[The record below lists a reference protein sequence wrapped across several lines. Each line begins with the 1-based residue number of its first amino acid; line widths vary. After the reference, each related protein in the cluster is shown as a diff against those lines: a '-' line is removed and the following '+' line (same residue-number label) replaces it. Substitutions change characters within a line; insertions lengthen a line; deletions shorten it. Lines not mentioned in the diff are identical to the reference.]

1 MHFTKEIS
9 PIYHFLQEYATKTA
23 GRLHM
28 PGHKGQADFY
38 PEPYRSLLP
47 FDITEVQGADALY
60 EAEGI
65 IAQSE
70 TVTSK
75 LYGVKETC
83 FSAGGSTLS
92 ILAMVAVASGF
103 TQKILAV
110 RNSHISFVNA
120 CALTGVEPLWLFP
133 PYDRETGLCLPVTA
147 EEISAALD
155 ENTDIKAVYLTSP
168 DYYGVTAD
176 IAKIAETVHQH
187 GSILLVDNAHGAHL
201 RFGEADTHPM
211 TLGADICCDSPH
223 KTLPVLTGGG
233 YLHSNLN
240 LSKEDIKAKMALFGS
255 TSPSYLILASLDM
268 CNQYLLERA
277 RGDFAALAR
286 QVQETE
292 TQLKGRKVTLLQRKT
307 DVTKITIDCQG
318 FGYSDAQIA
327 ARLRENGVEP
337 EYVGG
342 GKIVLMPSPFN
353 RADDFSRIVSAFDT
367 LPPLEPISYHDCIF
381 APQKVLGIRE
391 SVFAPSERVGVD
403 DSAGRIAAEN
413 KVTCP
418 PAIPIVT
425 AGERIGE
432 AEKNLLKNSGIL
444 SVKVVK

>member
-1 MHFTKEIS
+1 MHFTKEVS
-9 PIYHFLQEYATKTA
+9 PIYYFLKEYASKSG

-28 PGHKGQADFY
+28 PGHKGWADFY
-38 PEPYRSLLP
+38 PEPYRALLP

-60 EAEGI
+60 EAKGI
-65 IAQSE
+65 IGQSE
-70 TVTSK
+70 AVAAK

-120 CALTGVEPLWLFP
+120 CALTGVEPVWMFP
-133 PYDRETGLCLPVTA
+133 PYDRETGLCLPASA
-147 EEISAALD
+147 EEISSALD
-155 ENTDIKAVYLTSP
+155 ENPDIKAVYLTSP
-168 DYYGVTAD
+168 DYFGVTTN
-176 IAKIAETVHQH
+176 IEKIAQTVHQH
-187 GSILLVDNAHGAHL
+187 GAILLVDNAHGAHL
-201 RFGEADTHPM
+201 RFGETDTHPM
-211 TLGADICCDSPH
+211 TLGADLCCDSPH

-233 YLHSNLN
+233 YLHSNLGI
-240 LSKEDIKAKMALFGS
+240 SKEDLKAKMALFGS
-255 TSPSYLILASLDM
+255 TSPSYLILASLDL

-277 RGDFAALAR
+277 KEDFFVLSSRVREIETLFKRRG
-286 QVQETE
+286 
-292 TQLKGRKVTLLQRKT
+292 VTLLERKT
-307 DVTKITIDCQG
+307 DVTKITINCQN
-318 FGYSDAQIA
+318 FGYHAASIA
-327 ARLRENGVEP
+327 EKLRQNGVEP

-353 RADDFSRIVSAFDT
+353 GEDDFIRILSAFESLVP
-367 LPPLEPISYHDCIF
+367 LPPIPYPDCAF
-381 APQKVLGIRE
+381 RPQKAMDIRKA
-391 SVFAPSERVGVD
+391 VFASSRRVPVEE
-403 DSAGRIAAEN
+403 AVGRIAAES

-418 PAIPIVT
+418 PAIPIVV

-432 AEKNLLKNSGIL
+432 TEKNLLKNSGIL

>member
-1 MHFTKEIS
+1 MHFTKEVS
-9 PIYHFLQEYATKTA
+9 PIYAFLKEYAVKSG

-28 PGHKGQADFY
+28 PGHKGKADFY
-38 PEPYRSLLP
+38 PEPYRLLLP

-65 IAQSE
+65 IGQSE
-70 TVTSK
+70 TVAAT

-92 ILAMVAVASGF
+92 ILAMVAIAAGL
-103 TQKILAV
+103 TRKILAV
-110 RNSHISFVNA
+110 RNSHIAFVNA
-120 CALTGVEPLWLFP
+120 CALTGVEPVWLFP
-133 PYDRETGLCLPVTA
+133 PYDRQTGLCFPVTA
-147 EEISAALD
+147 EEISIALD
-155 ENTDIKAVYLTSP
+155 ENPDIKAVYLTSP

-176 IAKIAETVHQH
+176 IEKIAEAVHRH
-187 GSILLVDNAHGAHL
+187 GAVLLVDNAHGAHL

-211 TLGADICCDSPH
+211 TLGADLCCDSPH

-233 YLHSNLN
+233 YLHSNLDIP
-240 LSKEDIKAKMALFGS
+240 KEDLKAKMALFGS
-255 TSPSYLILASLDM
+255 TSPSYLILASLDL

-277 RGDFAALAR
+277 KSDFAALAQR
-286 QVQETE
+286 VRETE
-292 TQLKGRKVTLLQRKT
+292 TLLKRRGVTLLERKT
-307 DVTKITIDCQG
+307 DVTKITINCQG
-318 FGYSDAQIA
+318 FGYYDDSVA
-327 ARLRENGVEP
+327 AKLRENGIEP

-353 RADDFSRIVSAFDT
+353 EKGDFCRIVSSFDF
-367 LPPLEPISYHDCIF
+367 LPPLDPISYPDCTF
-381 APQKVLGIRE
+381 APQRALGIRE
-391 SVFAPSERVGVD
+391 AVFAPTERVEVEN
-403 DSAGRIAAEN
+403 AIGRIAAEN